1 VKSRSVI
8 LRRLAITTG
17 ILLGIALLAMGFMV
31 FRDPFTQL
39 KINLFWKS
47 INGWGPVFGVQIK
60 QPLSAK
66 PQEVLKEYFS
76 KNGTDTY
83 KILDVRTIY
92 SYEQGYLNSSAA
104 LVETEH
110 GRTMIV
116 LRYYAPNWDII
127 DYGPY

>member
-1 VKSRSVI
+1 
-8 LRRLAITTG
+8 
-17 ILLGIALLAMGFMV
+17 
-31 FRDPFTQL
+31 
-39 KINLFWKS
+39 
-47 INGWGPVFGVQIK
+47 
-60 QPLSAK
+60 LSAK

-116 LRYYAPNWDII
+116 GSTAKTVE
-127 DYGPY
+127 